1 MLSIIGIPGRHRYTP
16 DPISF
21 LLMSTSRVQPPASS
35 TAAAPSRLRP
45 LSRAFTLVELLL
57 VISIIAILVSI
68 TIPALGSSRETSRRL
83 KCLTNLKGIGVGFAV
98 YITDSKELLPEVS
111 PLQNPGAQANDPA
124 LFEVLSQYLDV
135 PQPERE
141 DPSNPDSSYTRV
153 SEVYKCPSDR
163 TGRDATRNFEPVW
176 RSFGFSYQYPPGEFM
191 WAFGQS
197 YLREKPKAQQGVSL
211 AWRQPQWRDLP
222 ILTDYDDWHTARR
235 GGVPR
240 NALYLADWSADWAK
254 ASPVQANATDPR
266 FTQLIC
272 DIARYGGGRVPG
284 CD

>member
-1 MLSIIGIPGRHRYTP
+1 MA
-16 DPISF
+16 
-21 LLMSTSRVQPPASS
+21 TSRSSSHALFASAI
-35 TAAAPSRLRP
+35 TGARVVR
-45 LSRAFTLVELLL
+45 RGFTLVELLL

-98 YITDSKELLPEVS
+98 YINDSKELLPEVA
-111 PLQNPGAQANDPA
+111 PLQTPGSSTNDPA
-124 LFEVLSQYLDV
+124 LFEVLSQYLDAA
-135 PQPERE
+135 QPERE
-141 DPSNPDSSYTRV
+141 DPSNANSSYGRV
-153 SEVYKCPSDR
+153 PEVYKCPSDR
-163 TGRDATRNFEPVW
+163 VGRDASRQFEPVW

-222 ILTDYDDWHTARR
+222 VLVDYDDWHTVRR

-254 ASPVQANATDPR
+254 SSPIQANASDPR
-266 FTQLIC
+266 FVQLIC
-272 DIARYGGGRVPG
+272 DISRFGGGRVPG